1 MSAFLWGILSFL
13 SLSSWLSSSL
23 TASTVAVSSASE
35 KTRLEHAVFKEV
47 TYLFYKYHHCHV
59 KRLWMTSYMLSRIL
73 PMVNFVAI
81 CTWCSVAK
89 YLANQSLI
97 KNGWNLT
104 TRLLLRISLNL
115 HYSSSSTPVSMK
127 VFLQSFYLLWY
138 WKYLKSI
145 HSWCRFLNLFFAFIM
160 IFLPYLTWD
169 YCQHKVAPKTTDD

>member
-97 KNGWNLT
+97 KNGWNYKAVAED
-104 TRLLLRISLNL
+104 I
-115 HYSSSSTPVSMK
+115 
-127 VFLQSFYLLWY
+127 
-138 WKYLKSI
+138 LKPPLFQ
-145 HSWCRFLNLFFAFIM
+145 FLNSSEHESFFAEFLFALVLEIPKIHTQLMRIFKSFFAFIM